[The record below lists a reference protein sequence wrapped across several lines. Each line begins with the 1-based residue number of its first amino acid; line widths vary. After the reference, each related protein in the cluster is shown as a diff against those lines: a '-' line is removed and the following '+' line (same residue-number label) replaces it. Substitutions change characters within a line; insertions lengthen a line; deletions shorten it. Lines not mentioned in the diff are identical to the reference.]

1 MTPFIGKDAGA
12 TRFKQVLMGLVTILG
27 LLMSSPVWAGGL
39 WLHEAGT
46 PDLGTA
52 SAGRTALA
60 ADASTAGINPAGM
73 TRLDRSQ
80 MLIAA

>member
-1 MTPFIGKDAGA
+1 
-12 TRFKQVLMGLVTILG
+12 
-27 LLMSSPVWAGGL
+27 MSSPVWAGGL